1 MRLTDRMTETVLA
14 ILNRP
19 SQHAEAHDPG
29 ADAFTF
35 EGPIEPHVQVL
46 DLGLVRGD
54 GVFETLNVTDGR
66 PQALEAH
73 LDRLARSAAMLDLPA
88 PDLDVWR
95 RAVEAVVAEL
105 DPVRE
110 AYCKTVMS
118 RGVEGDGRPT
128 GYVYAA
134 PAEEY
139 TMPREQGI
147 AVVTLDRGYRHDVA
161 RTSPWLL
168 QGAKTLSYAVNMAA
182 LREAARRGAD
192 DALFVSTDGYVLE
205 GTRANL
211 VMAVGG
217 RLVTP
222 RTDIGILDGTTQA
235 DVFRFAE
242 QEGIE
247 TAYELVTLDD
257 LRAADALWLVSSI
270 RQAAPIHTVNG
281 VPQEMDLGMTER
293 INDFLLSRQD

>member
-1 MRLTDRMTETVLA
+1 MTDTVLA
-14 ILNRP
+14 VLNQP
-19 SQHAEAHDPG
+19 SRDAAPHDPS

-35 EGPIEPHVQVL
+35 AAPLEEHLQVQ
-46 DLGLVRGD
+46 DLGIIRGD
-54 GVFETLNVTDGR
+54 GVFETITVVDGR

-73 LDRLARSAAMLDLPA
+73 LTRFERSARMLDLPL
-88 PDLDVWR
+88 PDLAAWR
-95 RAVEAVVAEL
+95 RAVEAVCAEL

-110 AYCKTVMS
+110 AFAKTVLT
-118 RGVEGDGRPT
+118 RGVEGSDRPT
-128 GYVYAA
+128 GWVYAA
-134 PAEEY
+134 PSGDSTAARTE
-139 TMPREQGI
+139 GI
-147 AVVTLDRGYRHDVA
+147 SVVTLDRGYRHDVE

-211 VMAVGG
+211 VMSVGG

-222 RTDIGILDGTTQA
+222 RTDIGILAGTTQA

-242 QEGIE
+242 EAGIE
-247 TAYELVTLDD
+247 TAYELVTMAD
-257 LRAADALWLVSSI
+257 LRAADALWLVSSV
-270 RQAAPIHTVNG
+270 RQAAPIRRVDGTDVA
-281 VPQEMDLGMTER
+281 VDADLTER
-293 INDFLLSRQD
+293 INTFLLARRS

>member
-205 GTRANL
+205 GPRSTLLLRR
-211 VMAVGG
+211 GDD
-217 RLVTP
+217 LVTP
-222 RTDIGILDGTTQA
+222 RTDIGILAGTTQA
-235 DVFRFAE
+235 DVFTFAE
-242 QEGIE
+242 DRGIA
-247 TAYELVTLDD
+247 TSYELVTLDD
-257 LRAADALWLVSSI
+257 LRAADALWLVSSS
-270 RQAAPIHTVNG
+270 RLAAPIRSVNG
-281 VPQEMDLGMTER
+281 DVRDMDLELTAAMNT
-293 INDFLLSRQD
+293 FLLDRTA